1 MPNCPL
7 YIISKEKQNQHIE
20 DTANAVNGVI
30 QELEASID
38 RIRSIEHKTSELE
51 KARNEII
58 DIIASLAII
67 AQQNADG
74 TSQTNIAITDMAD
87 RFKNIE
93 DSTENLRNTADMLAD
108 NMSNFNI

>member
-1 MPNCPL
+1 M
-7 YIISKEKQNQHIE
+7 S
-20 DTANAVNGVI
+20 DA
-30 QELEASID
+30 
-38 RIRSIEHKTSELE
+38 
-51 KARNEII
+51 EII
-58 DIIASLAII
+58 DIIASLSII

-108 NMSNFNI
+108 NISNFNI